1 MIEIED
7 LETDAV
13 FPALRSVVGSKQILK
28 DGRKIDNISI
38 DRFMSS

>member
-13 FPALRSVVGSKQILK
+13 FPALRSVVGSKKILK
-28 DGRKIDNISI
+28 MAEKSFD
-38 DRFMSS
+38 